1 MPQTKLTPSLSR
13 EEQVADVISR
23 ARQTFASGKTLS
35 LEYRRAQLKGLLSLI
50 DENEELLVASLGQD
64 FKKPRFEAIMTDTDF
79 VRNDVL
85 GMIHNLDVYVRR
97 NHVSKTLVTA
107 FDQAFTTFEP
117 LGVVLVIGTWN
128 YPVQVLLSPLA
139 GAVAAG
145 NVVILKPSELAP
157 VTASLIQ
164 RLLPKYLD
172 PESYFILT
180 GGADVCQ
187 EILKHKLDF
196 VFYTG
201 SASIGQKI
209 YEAAAVHLTPV
220 CLELGGKS
228 PCYIHPDLSDAEMTI
243 AFKRI
248 LWGKLVNA
256 GQTCVATD
264 YILCNGKVKDL
275 LITKAG
281 KILKTFL
288 SNSGDDMTRIISAK
302 HYERLQQL
310 ITSTGGIVH
319 SGSEIGVY
327 DDEDAADRYFP
338 LRIVTDLD
346 PEKDPLMLAEI
357 FGPILP
363 IVQVRDVDHAIS
375 FINGRGQKPLTLYI
389 FANDTHVIDSVIQKT
404 SSGSIC
410 VNDTVM
416 QMINDSLPFGGVG
429 SSGFGSYHGFHSFKC
444 FSHQKSVMIRGYNP
458 VLEWVASKRY
468 PPYSD
473 NHLKRMLRLL
483 RKRRVMSQ
491 AVKEML
497 PIRGSIGFLI
507 GVLYGYIFHTFFF

>member
-1 MPQTKLTPSLSR
+1 M
-13 EEQVADVISR
+13 
-23 ARQTFASGKTLS
+23 RQL
-35 LEYRRAQLKGLLSLI
+35 QGLLSLI
-50 DENEELLVASLGQD
+50 NENEELFVESLAQD

-85 GMIHNLDVYVRR
+85 GMIHNLSVYTRR
-97 NHVSKTLVTA
+97 NHVAKSLVTA

-117 LGVVLVIGTWN
+117 YGVVLVIGTWN

-139 GAVAAG
+139 GAIAAG
-145 NVVILKPSELAP
+145 NVVLLKPSELAP
-157 VTASLIQ
+157 ITASLIQ

-172 PESYFILT
+172 PESYFVLN
-180 GGADVCQ
+180 GGPDVCQ
-187 EILKHKLDF
+187 EILAHKLDF
-196 VFYTG
+196 IFYTG

-209 YEAAAVHLTPV
+209 YESASVHLTPV

-228 PCYIHPDLSDAEMTI
+228 PCYIHSDLSDSQLTI
-243 AFKRI
+243 AIKRI

-264 YILCNGKVKDL
+264 YILCDARVKDL
-275 LITKAG
+275 LISKAG
-281 KILKTFL
+281 KILKSFL
-288 SNSGDDMTRIISAK
+288 SNSKSDMTRIISDK
-302 HYERLQQL
+302 HYQRLQHL
-310 ITSTGGIVH
+310 LHSTKGVIH

-327 DDEDAADRYFP
+327 DDDDAADRFFP

-346 PEKDPLMLAEI
+346 RDNDALMSGEI

-363 IVQVRDVDHAIS
+363 VVLVRDEEDAIA
-375 FINGRGQKPLTLYI
+375 FITGRGQKPLTLYI
-389 FANDTHVIDSVIQKT
+389 FANDDQVIENLIHRT
-404 SSGSIC
+404 WSGSVC

-429 SSGFGSYHGFHSFKC
+429 DSGFGSYHGFHSFKC
-444 FSHQKSVMIRGYNP
+444 FSHEKSVMIRGYNR

-473 NHLKRMLRLL
+473 NHLTRMLRLL
-483 RKRRVMSQ
+483 RKRRVLSQ
-491 AVKEML
+491 ATMELM
-497 PIRGSIGFLI
+497 PIRLTIGLVIGFLC
-507 GVLYGYIFHTFFF
+507 GYSIHTILG